1 MTGVVRERDRRA
13 ARASLVLLAALL
25 SASWCEYVYVLQPP
39 LCGLVMERQM
49 QPRTRRSFL
58 GVSVLTTLAACARSL
73 GVSLTRS
80 DSITELRRVVT
91 GNRAGRAII
100 IQNGVSPRV
109 VTTETLPGLAL
120 VEVWATDEIPTL
132 PVAPVDLT
140 TTMKSFVP
148 GPGGTRFRI
157 VQFPGASTRAFDQE
171 AFRREYLVKAPGL
184 AEAMERQD
192 SGMHTTDSVDYG
204 VVISGEITLEL
215 DDGVT
220 VSLKQGDCV
229 VQNGTRHAWR
239 NRNTTPCVMAFVL
252 LGAAREGRS

>member
-1 MTGVVRERDRRA
+1 
-13 ARASLVLLAALL
+13 
-25 SASWCEYVYVLQPP
+25 
-39 LCGLVMERQM
+39 
-49 QPRTRRSFL
+49 
-58 GVSVLTTLAACARSL
+58 
-73 GVSLTRS
+73 
-80 DSITELRRVVT
+80 LRRVVT
-91 GNRAGRAII
+91 GKNRIGKAII
-100 IQNGVSPRV
+100 VQNGVSPRV

-120 VEVWATDEIPTL
+120 IEVWATDEIPTL
-132 PVAPVDLT
+132 SVVPADLT

-148 GPGGTRFRI
+148 GPGGTRFRV

-184 AEAMERQD
+184 AEAMELQD

-215 DDGVT
+215 DDGAT

-239 NRNTTPCVMAFVL
+239 NSSTAPCVMAFVL
-252 LGAAREGRS
+252 VGAARESKKG

>member
-1 MTGVVRERDRRA
+1 MQRH
-13 ARASLVLLAALL
+13 
-25 SASWCEYVYVLQPP
+25 
-39 LCGLVMERQM
+39 M

-58 GVSVLTTLAACARSL
+58 GLGVLTSLAACARPFGASL
-73 GVSLTRS
+73 ARS
-80 DSITELRRVVT
+80 ESITKLRRVVT
-91 GNRAGRAII
+91 GRNGAGKSVIVH
-100 IQNGVSPRV
+100 NGESPRV

-120 VEVWATDEIPTL
+120 VEVWATDRIPTV
-132 PVAPVDLT
+132 PVTPVDLT

-157 VQFPGASTRAFDQE
+157 VQFPGASTRAFDEE

-184 AEAMERQD
+184 AEAMEQQD

-215 DDGVT
+215 DDGAT
-220 VSLKQGDCV
+220 VRLKQGDCV

-239 NRNTTPCVMAFVL
+239 NSSTTPCVMAFVL
-252 LGAAREGRS
+252 VGATREG

>member
-1 MTGVVRERDRRA
+1 
-13 ARASLVLLAALL
+13 
-25 SASWCEYVYVLQPP
+25 
-39 LCGLVMERQM
+39 MERQM
-49 QPRTRRSFL
+49 QTQTRRRFL
-58 GVSVLTTLAACARSL
+58 GAAILTTLAACARSS
-73 GVSLTRS
+73 GVSVARRA
-80 DSITELRRVVT
+80 SITNLRRVVT
-91 GNRAGRAII
+91 ERSRAGKAII
-100 IQNGVSPRV
+100 VQNGVSPRV
-109 VTTETLPGLAL
+109 VTLETLPGLAL
-120 VEVWATDEIPTL
+120 VEVWATDTIPKL
-132 PVAPVDLT
+132 PGAPVDLI

-184 AEAMERQD
+184 AEAMELKD

-215 DDGVT
+215 DDGAT

-239 NRNTTPCVMAFVL
+239 NSSTTPCVMAFVL
-252 LGAAREGRS
+252 VGATREDRSG

>member
-1 MTGVVRERDRRA
+1 
-13 ARASLVLLAALL
+13 
-25 SASWCEYVYVLQPP
+25 
-39 LCGLVMERQM
+39 M
-49 QPRTRRSFL
+49 QTQTRRRFL
-58 GVSVLTTLAACARSL
+58 GAAILTTLAACARSS
-73 GVSLTRS
+73 GASLARRA
-80 DSITELRRVVT
+80 SITNLRRVVT
-91 GNRAGRAII
+91 GRSRAGKAII
-100 IQNGVSPRV
+100 VQNGVSPRV
-109 VTTETLPGLAL
+109 VTLETLPGLAL
-120 VEVWATDEIPTL
+120 VEVWATDTIPKL
-132 PVAPVDLT
+132 PTAPDDLI

-184 AEAMERQD
+184 AEAMELKD

-215 DDGVT
+215 DDGAT

-239 NRNTTPCVMAFVL
+239 NSSTTPCVMAFVL
-252 LGAAREGRS
+252 VGATREGGSG

>member
-1 MTGVVRERDRRA
+1 MEHQ
-13 ARASLVLLAALL
+13 
-25 SASWCEYVYVLQPP
+25 LQT
-39 LCGLVMERQM
+39 
-49 QPRTRRSFL
+49 RTRRSFL
-58 GVSVLTTLAACARSL
+58 AAGIVTTVAAC
-73 GVSLTRS
+73 TRS
-80 DSITELRRVVT
+80 FGASLPRSESIANLRRVVT
-91 GNRAGRAII
+91 GRNRAGKAVFV
-100 IQNGVSPRV
+100 QNGVSPRI

-120 VEVWATDEIPTL
+120 VEVWATDKIPTL

-184 AEAMERQD
+184 AEAMELQD
-192 SGMHTTDSVDYG
+192 AGMHTTDSIDYG
-204 VVISGEITLEL
+204 VVISGEIILEL
-215 DDGVT
+215 DDGAT

-239 NRNTTPCVMAFVL
+239 NSSTTPCIMAFVL
-252 LGAAREGRS
+252 VGATLPNTR